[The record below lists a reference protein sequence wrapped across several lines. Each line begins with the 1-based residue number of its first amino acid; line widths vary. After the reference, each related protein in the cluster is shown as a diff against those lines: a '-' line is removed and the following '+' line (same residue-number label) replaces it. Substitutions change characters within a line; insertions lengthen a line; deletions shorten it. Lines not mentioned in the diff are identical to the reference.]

1 MDLASLL
8 GLVTGLTGLLV
19 GMHFKGV
26 PMSALANPAAIFII
40 LVGTAGA
47 VMIATPGGDLKK
59 IGKLFRVIFTKRKGT
74 EAREAIEI
82 LVSLAEVMRR
92 EGSLALE
99 AKVKEVDDPFMR
111 RGVAMLVDGLPSE
124 FVKVAMEDEITLL
137 EDRHAANAQIFSQ
150 AGTYAPTLGVL
161 GAVIGLVAALGNM
174 QDVEALG
181 HAISAAFMATMYG
194 IFTGYVLWHPFAN
207 KLRRKSQ
214 EEVLVMYIIADGILL
229 MLQGENPRLIQEKL
243 VAALPESE
251 RKRAGESDED
261 SGS

>member
-1 MDLASLL
+1 MDLSSLL
-8 GLVTGLTGLLV
+8 GLVTGLTGLLL

-59 IGKLFRVIFTKRKGT
+59 IGSLFRVIFTKRRGV

-82 LVSLAEVMRR
+82 LVSLAEIMRR

-99 AKVKEVDDPFMR
+99 AKAKEVDDPFTR
-111 RGVAMLVDGLPSE
+111 RGVALLVDGLPSE
-124 FVKVAMEDEITLL
+124 YVKTALEDEITLL

-161 GAVIGLVAALGNM
+161 GAVIGLVAALGHMN
-174 QDVEALG
+174 DTEALG
-181 HAISAAFMATMYG
+181 HAIAAAFMATMYG

-214 EEVLVMYIIADGILL
+214 EEVLVKYIIADGILL

-243 VAALPESE
+243 IAALPESE
-251 RKRAGESDED
+251 RSRPALSET
-261 SGS
+261 SGG